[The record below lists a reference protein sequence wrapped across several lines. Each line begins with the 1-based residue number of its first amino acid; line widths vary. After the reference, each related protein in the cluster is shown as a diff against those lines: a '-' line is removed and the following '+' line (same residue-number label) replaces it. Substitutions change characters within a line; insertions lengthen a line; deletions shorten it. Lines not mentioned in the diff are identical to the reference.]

1 MKKTISLSLIAVAS
15 LYATEIELAPV
26 GVESTVITEVSQNA
40 QTSADLSQAL
50 SSSVPSIDMNRR
62 SGIANDIYIRGQKR
76 DNISVE
82 VDGTKVCGACPNR
95 MDPPVS
101 HILASQIDE
110 VQVIEGPYDVET
122 FGTMSGGIK
131 IKTKQPKKDLSGS
144 VDFGYGSWNYLKV
157 GATVS
162 GGNDTLRV
170 LVSGS
175 RESSDQYKDGN
186 GDTIAEQVDKYAT
199 GTPVAGTRYKP
210 SAKDM
215 KAYTKQSLMSK
226 VYINFT
232 DDQELAL
239 SYTMNR
245 SDDVLYGSSKM
256 DADYD
261 DSNIFSATYDIK
273 NISDLLKD
281 LNLQYYHS
289 DVDHPMSTRYRM
301 SSANPAMRNT
311 NHLTTKMEGL
321 KLKGEMDIADT
332 KVLLGLDASQ
342 RNWDGKYYK
351 TDTLM
356 PLPTG
361 NSKSIDDSQTDNRA
375 IFAKIKKRFG
385 ALNFV
390 FGARYDSTTITHAT
404 YADRDFSGVNA
415 NLVTTYNINDENK
428 IFLGFGQ
435 AYRVPDAREL
445 YFQNKMGGWIGTST
459 LDQTKNQE
467 VDLGYE
473 TDNDNFKLK
482 IKTFYSKLS
491 DYIYYQKG
499 LMTNNF
505 KNIDATLYGAE
516 LSASVYATDDITVDM
531 GLSYKKGEKDHALA
545 GQTDTDLADIAPL
558 RGSLAINYEYMQDS
572 LATLEVQASDRWSD
586 IDSDNGEQELAGW
599 GVLNFKVK
607 HSINKNFNFTFG
619 VNNIMD
625 KTYAINNTYADLT
638 LITSG
643 GVSDVMLM
651 NEPGRYIYTNL
662 NFKF

>member
-1 MKKTISLSLIAVAS
+1 MKKTISLSLMAVAS
-15 LYATEIELAPV
+15 LYATEVELAPV
-26 GVESTVITEVSQNA
+26 GVESTVVTEVSQNA
-40 QTSADLSQAL
+40 QTSADLAQAL

-62 SGIANDIYIRGQKR
+62 SAIANDIYIRGQKR

-110 VQVIEGPYDVET
+110 VEVIEGPYDVET

-131 IKTKQPKKDLSGS
+131 IKTKQPKKELSGS
-144 VDFGYGSWNYLKV
+144 VDFGYGSWNYLKT

-162 GGNDTLRV
+162 GGNDVVRV
-170 LVSGS
+170 LISGS
-175 RESSDQYKDGN
+175 KESSDQYKDGN

-199 GTPVAGTRYKP
+199 GTGVAGTRYKTTD
-210 SAKDM
+210 KDM
-215 KAYTKQSLMSK
+215 KAYEKKSLMSK
-226 VYINFT
+226 MYINVT
-232 DDQELAL
+232 DDQELGL

-245 SDDVLYGSSKM
+245 SDDVMYGNSKM

-273 NISDLLKD
+273 NIGDILKD
-281 LNLQYYHS
+281 VNLQYYHS
-289 DVDHPMSTRYRM
+289 DVDHPMSTRHRM
-301 SSANPAMRNT
+301 SSANPRMRNT
-311 NHLTTKMEGL
+311 NHLKTKMEGL
-321 KLKGEMDIADT
+321 KLKTKMDISDT
-332 KVLLGLDASQ
+332 KITLGLDASQ

-351 TDTLM
+351 TDTLL

-375 IFAKIKKRFG
+375 IFLQVKKRFS
-385 ALNFV
+385 ALQFS

-404 YADRDFSGVNA
+404 YADRDFSGFNA
-415 NLVTTYNINDENK
+415 NLVTTYNFNEENK
-428 IFLGFGQ
+428 IFLGIGQ

-445 YFQNKMGGWIGTST
+445 YFRSSMGGWVGTST

-473 TDNDNFKLK
+473 SDNDSFKLK
-482 IKTFYSKLS
+482 IKAFYSKLS

-499 LMTNNF
+499 LRSNNF

-516 LSASVYATDDITVDM
+516 LSSSVYVGDDMSIDM
-531 GLSYKKGEKDHALA
+531 GLSYKKGQKDHALA
-545 GQTDTDLADIAPL
+545 GQSDTDLADIAPF
-558 RGSLAINYEYMQDS
+558 RGSLALNYEYMQNS
-572 LATLEVQASDRWSD
+572 TATLEMQASDRWND
-586 IDSDNGEQELAGW
+586 IDADNGEQELAGW

-607 HSINKNFNFTFG
+607 HSFNKNFNFTFG
-619 VNNIMD
+619 INNILD

-638 LITSG
+638 LITAG
-643 GVSDVMLM
+643 GTSDIMLM
-651 NEPGRYIYTNL
+651 NEPGRYVYTNL